1 MRLYAA
7 SAPFLSLKSSGWKN
21 CRCTSSFQ
29 RDMQLPV
36 WSGDEVPVFLEACAY
51 HGERGS
57 LHTAYGVVRRSGG
70 CRQGAARVHAHQPV
84 GLRTAVGGGIE
95 AVVSAS
101 LPEVRH
107 ALADGLVGKRGDP
120 QPSEGLGIAQIRI
133 YPPEDKFPSR
143 PASVATMMLSHL
155 ENTSSMILSCLPAAM
170 SVTIPC
176 PCVSAVAQGGTVR
189 ESSGGLRR
197 WSSCSR
203 MFPAM
208 PATLNVPAPMS
219 PCSRFLLC
227 SRPFFCS
234 PDYAGYVLTDTRFL
248 CYDCYH
254 DSDKI

>member
-1 MRLYAA
+1 
-7 SAPFLSLKSSGWKN
+7 
-21 CRCTSSFQ
+21 
-29 RDMQLPV
+29 MQLPV

-133 YPPEDKFPSR
+133 YPPEDKFP
-143 PASVATMMLSHL
+143 L
-155 ENTSSMILSCLPAAM
+155 AAR
-170 SVTIPC
+170 VRC
-176 PCVSAVAQGGTVR
+176 HDDAVAFGEYFINDFELFAGGDVR
-189 ESSGGLRR
+189 HHPPVRAYLPWHKAERFGNHREVFGGGPRVAV
-197 WSSCSR
+197 CSR
-203 MFPAM
+203 Q
-208 PATLNVPAPMS
+208 
-219 PCSRFLLC
+219 CQR
-227 SRPFFCS
+227 
-234 PDYAGYVLTDTRFL
+234 
-248 CYDCYH
+248 H
-254 DSDKI
+254 